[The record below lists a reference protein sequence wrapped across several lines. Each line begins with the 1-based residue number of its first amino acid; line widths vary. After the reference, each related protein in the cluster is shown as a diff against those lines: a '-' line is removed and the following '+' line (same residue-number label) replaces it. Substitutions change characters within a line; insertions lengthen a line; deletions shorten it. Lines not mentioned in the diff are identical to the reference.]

1 MSLAMLDVLI
11 DDNHIDIDPDDV
23 QLVKDLI
30 HASKHTY
37 VRLLFGPTWAIL
49 EPTRLWLALGLTY
62 SPWLTLYLSPCRGRV
77 CACVIPPQ
85 GTHG

>member
-37 VRLLFGPTWAIL
+37 VERGLGPLAPYL
-49 EPTRLWLALGLTY
+49 SPHARLWLDLGLTY
-62 SPWLTLYLSPCRGRV
+62 S
-77 CACVIPPQ
+77 Q
-85 GTHG
+85 